1 MPRCAFKIPKTGL
14 LCKKNA
20 IEGGTL
26 CFTHMKMDVE
36 AREEVHSEVHSENE
50 ANEMAIVAVIEKRVN
65 VAKAAKAVKAIKIE
79 TVKKV
84 KATEAHKE
92 ANAANEA
99 NEAKETI
106 DSLKDVISQLE
117 KQLYELMLEK
127 KKPKVRYFTETGMA
141 YRAKTIYFH
150 HHKSEQ
156 DIIIYVRAQL
166 QFTKPGKVPA
176 AMIRVVTDHMYD
188 TLDDVSKL
196 TWIDLALKWFTTKG
210 YVIRG

>member
-65 VAKAAKAVKAIKIE
+65 VAKAVKAIKIE

>member
-36 AREEVHSEVHSENE
+36 ARGEVHSEVHSENE

-65 VAKAAKAVKAIKIE
+65 VAKAVKAIKIE

-92 ANAANEA
+92 ANAANAANEA